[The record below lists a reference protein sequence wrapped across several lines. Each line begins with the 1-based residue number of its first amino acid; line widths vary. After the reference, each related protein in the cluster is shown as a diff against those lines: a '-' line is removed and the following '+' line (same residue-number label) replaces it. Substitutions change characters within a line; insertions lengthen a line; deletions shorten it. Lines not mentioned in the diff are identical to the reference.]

1 MSLTGERMR
10 TTWLGSTALL
20 GAGLVGLFSAAPAS
34 AADGIKLGVG
44 GYFRTAYMV
53 LFDDDSE
60 GEPGNE
66 TNTDGVFSDAEI
78 HFTGSAVLDNGLEV
92 GARVELEG
100 EDDSSFDFED
110 ESGGADQIDE
120 AWIYF
125 SGGFGELRVGSIDDA
140 LGTMCVFAPGGTS
153 NFSAY
158 SPNQWGAN
166 TLTTNSIC
174 FGVDDVGDSQKLLY
188 LSPIFSG
195 FQLALSYNPSSDKE
209 THGDGVG
216 AHTGMPTNVDDTS
229 RHNVSAYGVYNY
241 EAENWWLQI
250 GAGGSWEGNVE
261 KADGGPNREESEFYQ
276 TGILLGFGDFQ
287 VGASFNYFNDDDL
300 FSATL
305 ENGDVVADRWVL
317 GVGASYTMD
326 VWTFGIGYSINEAD
340 IDNEG
345 GADSDFTLQR
355 VVATANY
362 NLGPG
367 IDLDGAIGYTWQDVS
382 GPDFED
388 SDDKYDAIE
397 IGIGTAITF

>member
-1 MSLTGERMR
+1 MR
-10 TTWLGSTALL
+10 RVLLGSTALI
-20 GAGLVGLFSAAPAS
+20 GAAVAMASQPAV

-44 GYFRTAYMV
+44 GYFRTAYMAV
-53 LFDDDSE
+53 FDDDGE

-66 TNTDGVFSDAEI
+66 RNTDGVFSDAEI
-78 HFTGSAVLDNGLEV
+78 HFTGSTVLDNGLEV

-100 EDDSSFDFED
+100 EDN
-110 ESGGADQIDE
+110 SGSDQIDE

-125 SGGFGELRVGSIDDA
+125 SGGFGELRIGSIDDA
-140 LGTMCVFAPGGTS
+140 LGTMCVFAPGGTT

-166 TLTTNSIC
+166 TLTSNSIC
-174 FGVDDVGDSQKLLY
+174 FGVDDVGDSQKFLY

-195 FQLALSYNPSSDKE
+195 FQLALSYVPSSDKE

-216 AHTGMPTNVDDTS
+216 PHLGMPTNVDDTS

-241 EAENWWLQI
+241 EAESWWLQI

-261 KADGGPNREESEFYQ
+261 KANGGPNREESEFYQ
-276 TGILLGFGDFQ
+276 GGVLVGIGNFQ

-300 FSATL
+300 FAATL

-317 GVGASYTMD
+317 GVGASYTVD
-326 VWTFGIGYSINEAD
+326 VWTFGVGYSVNEAD
-340 IDNEG
+340 IDNEDG
-345 GADSDFTLQR
+345 GDSDFTLQR
-355 VVATANY
+355 AVITANY

-382 GPDFED
+382 GPDFAD
-388 SDDKYDAIE
+388 SDDNYDALE

>member
-1 MSLTGERMR
+1 MR
-10 TTWLGSTALL
+10 RLLLGSTALI
-20 GAGLVGLFSAAPAS
+20 GAGLAVASQPAS

-53 LFDDDSE
+53 VFDDDSE

-66 TNTDGVFSDAEI
+66 RNTDGVFSDAEI
-78 HFTGSAVLDNGLEV
+78 HFTGSTVLDNGLEV

-100 EDDSSFDFED
+100 EDDLPTATRST
-110 ESGGADQIDE
+110 
-120 AWIYF
+120 
-125 SGGFGELRVGSIDDA
+125 RPGSISPA
-140 LGTMCVFAPGGTS
+140 ASANCASARSTTRSAPCACSRLAAPT

-166 TLTTNSIC
+166 TLTSNSIC
-174 FGVDDVGDSQKLLY
+174 FGVDDVGDSQKILY

-195 FQLALSYNPSSDKE
+195 FQL
-209 THGDGVG
+209 G
-216 AHTGMPTNVDDTS
+216 AVVCAVERQGNATAMASAPHLGMPTNVDDTS
-229 RHNVSAYGVYNY
+229 RHNVSVYGVYNY
-241 EAENWWLQI
+241 EAENWWLQV

-261 KADGGPNREESEFYQ
+261 QTVGPDREESDFYQ

-340 IDNEG
+340 IENEG
-345 GADSDFTLQR
+345 GEDSEFTLQR
-355 VVATANY
+355 AVITANY

-382 GPDFED
+382 GPDFDESAD
-388 SDDKYDAIE
+388 NYDALE

>member
-1 MSLTGERMR
+1 MR
-10 TTWLGSTALL
+10 RLLLGSTALI
-20 GAGLVGLFSAAPAS
+20 GAGLAVASQPAI

-53 LFDDDSE
+53 VFDDDSE

-66 TNTDGVFSDAEI
+66 RNTDGVFSDAEI
-78 HFTGSAVLDNGLEV
+78 HFTGSTVLDNGLEV

-100 EDDSSFDFED
+100 EDDTSPTGD
-110 ESGGADQIDE
+110 GDQIDE

-140 LGTMCVFAPGGTS
+140 LGTMCVFAPGGTA

-166 TLTTNSIC
+166 TLTSNSIC

-195 FQLALSYNPSSDKE
+195 FQLALSYVPSSDKE
-209 THGDGVG
+209 RHGDGVG
-216 AHTGMPTNVDDTS
+216 AHLGMPVNVDDTS
-229 RHNVSAYGVYNY
+229 RHNVSAYGVYNF
-241 EAENWWLQI
+241 EAENWWLQV

-261 KADGGPNREESEFYQ
+261 KANGAPNREESEFYQ

-287 VGASFNYFNDDDL
+287 VGASLNYFNDDDL

-305 ENGDVVADRWVL
+305 ENGDVVADPL
-317 GVGASYTMD
+317 GARRRRQLHDGRVDLRHRLLDQRSGHRERGRRGQRLHAAARGRHRQLQSRPGDRSRRRDRLHVAGRERPRLRRKRRQLRRDRDRHRHRDHLLGAGVTP
-326 VWTFGIGYSINEAD
+326 IA
-340 IDNEG
+340 
-345 GADSDFTLQR
+345 
-355 VVATANY
+355 
-362 NLGPG
+362 GPR
-367 IDLDGAIGYTWQDVS
+367 
-382 GPDFED
+382 
-388 SDDKYDAIE
+388 
-397 IGIGTAITF
+397 

>member
-1 MSLTGERMR
+1 MR
-10 TTWLGSTALL
+10 RLLLASTALI
-20 GAGLVGLFSAAPAS
+20 GAGLAVASQPAS

-53 LFDDDSE
+53 VFDDDGE

-78 HFTGSAVLDNGLEV
+78 HFTGSTVLDNGLEV

-100 EDDSSFDFED
+100 EDDPSPDGD
-110 ESGGADQIDE
+110 GDQIDE

-140 LGTMCVFAPGGTS
+140 LGTMCVFAPGGTA

-166 TLTTNSIC
+166 TLTSNSIC

-195 FQLALSYNPSSDKE
+195 FQLALSYVPSSDKE

-216 AHTGMPTNVDDTS
+216 AHLGMPVNVDDTS

-241 EAENWWLQI
+241 EAESWWLQV
-250 GAGGSWEGNVE
+250 GGGGSWEGNVE
-261 KADGGPNREESEFYQ
+261 KANGAPNREESEFYQ

-326 VWTFGIGYSINEAD
+326 VWTFGIGYSLNEAD
-340 IDNEG
+340 IENEG
-345 GADSDFTLQR
+345 GEDSEFTLQR

-382 GPDFED
+382 GPDFDESAD
-388 SDDKYDAIE
+388 NYDAIE

>member
-1 MSLTGERMR
+1 MR
-10 TTWLGSTALL
+10 RILLGSTALI
-20 GAGLVGLFSAAPAS
+20 GAGVMVASQPAS
-34 AADGIKLGVG
+34 AADGIILGVG

-53 LFDDDSE
+53 VFDDDSE

-66 TNTDGVFSDAEI
+66 TNTDGIFSDAEI
-78 HFTGSAVLDNGLEV
+78 HFTGSTVLDNGLEV

-100 EDDSSFDFED
+100 EDDTSPEGD
-110 ESGGADQIDE
+110 GDQIDE

-125 SGGFGELRVGSIDDA
+125 SGGFGELRIGSIDDA
-140 LGTMCVFAPGGTS
+140 LGTMCVFAPGGTN

-166 TLTTNSIC
+166 TLTSNSIC
-174 FGVDDVGDSQKLLY
+174 FGVDDRSDSQKLLY

-195 FQLALSYNPSSDKE
+195 FQLALSYDPASDKE
-209 THGDGVG
+209 RHGDGVG
-216 AHTGMPTNVDDTS
+216 GHVGMPVHVDGTS

-241 EAENWWLQI
+241 EAEGWWLQV

-261 KADGGPNREESEFYQ
+261 QTAGPDREESDFYQ

-345 GADSDFTLQR
+345 GDDSDFTLQR
-355 VVATANY
+355 AVATANY

-382 GPDFED
+382 GPDFDESAD
-388 SDDKYDAIE
+388 NYDGLE
-397 IGIGTAITF
+397 LGIGTSISF